1 MAVKDPA
8 NQPPHRKRVLFLC
21 TGNSCRSQ
29 MAEAIV
35 NAQAGERWQAFS
47 AGSRPAGFVHPATVR
62 VLAEI
67 GIDASHA
74 RSKPIADFK
83 SEPFDLVVTV
93 CDQAAE
99 DCPVWLGSGE
109 RVYLEFPDPARV
121 QGDEP
126 QVMAAFRSVRDAIQ
140 REILALLAGPAGGRV

>member
-1 MAVKDPA
+1 MAVKGSS
-8 NQPPHRKRVLFLC
+8 NQPLHRKRALFLC

-74 RSKPIADFK
+74 HSKPVTDFK
-83 SEPFDLVVTV
+83 NEPFDLVVTV

-109 RVYLEFPDPARV
+109 RVHLEFPDPARV
-121 QGDEP
+121 QGDEE
-126 QVMAAFRSVRDAIQ
+126 QIMASFRSVRDAIQ
-140 REILALLAGPAGGRV
+140 REILALLAK

>member
-1 MAVKDPA
+1 MDNSTP
-8 NQPPHRKRVLFLC
+8 RKRVLFLC

-29 MAEAIV
+29 MAEAVV
-35 NAQAGERWQAFS
+35 NARAGERWQAFS

-62 VLAEI
+62 ALAEI
-67 GIDASHA
+67 GIDASRA
-74 RSKPIADFK
+74 RSKPISDFK
-83 SEPFDLVVTV
+83 NEHFDLVVTV

-109 RVYLEFPDPARV
+109 RIHLEFPDPARV
-121 QGDEP
+121 QGDEA

-140 REILALLAGPAGGRV
+140 RKVLDLLARHESAVDRP